1 MKACIHSMAI
11 VNVTL
16 CILVCVMLWMGMYY
30 LPGELNAEMT
40 SEVMLEKYRL
50 VCARLTATM
59 TGLCLLAIVV
69 IDVALIRMYRL
80 LKQNIPPAAGDGTP
94 PEGEPANS

>member
-1 MKACIHSMAI
+1 VKACIHSMAI
-11 VNVTL
+11 VNITL
-16 CILVCVMLWMGMYY
+16 CILTCVMLWMGMYH
-30 LPGELNAEMT
+30 LPVQLNAEMT
-40 SEVMLEKYRL
+40 SEVMLDKYSL

-80 LKQNIPPAAGDGTP
+80 LKQNVPPAAGGETS